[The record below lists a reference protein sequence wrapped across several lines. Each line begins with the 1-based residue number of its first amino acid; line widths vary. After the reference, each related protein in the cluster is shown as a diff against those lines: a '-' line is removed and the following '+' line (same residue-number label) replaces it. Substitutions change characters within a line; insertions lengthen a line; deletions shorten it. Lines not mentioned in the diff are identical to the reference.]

1 MKKTASSRNANSHS
15 ASSVASGDSD
25 FEYIPDAFSSKSAS
39 SSDRCQHSSVATN
52 IVDIADADQSRRSRR
67 SFADTLSFS
76 ELQAQ
81 QLALEHL
88 QAVAAR
94 KNVKRPVQ
102 QKVKS
107 KASARA
113 APASFWK
120 PVVPVPAPKPVAS
133 ISSPKP
139 VVSIPVPKPASTLLS
154 RSVQQAPKSVT
165 SASRPVQS
173 AGAKSIP
180 TYYDSDTDSDFE
192 PAPLK
197 KPASRVK
204 PVETPVKA
212 AGSSSQ
218 MQEQLFARAY
228 EKTATVVLETI
239 DIFSDDDG
247 NEDFD
252 ILRATYEESSQISR
266 KQSNQNG
273 GGVTSKPK
281 RKRLKS
287 VAKKS
292 DERKSSSFSKSHH
305 ASYKQAEPTVIVSD
319 ILPTRRDISNTVI
332 HNTSWRQ
339 CYFDVAPVNL
349 LPSSTGDARPCLMS
363 KVYPPL
369 TAYGTKLLLYRS
381 PAAQGH

>member
-1 MKKTASSRNANSHS
+1 MKKTASNRNANPHS

-25 FEYIPDAFSSKSAS
+25 FEYIPHAFSSKSVS
-39 SSDRCQHSSVATN
+39 SSDRRQQSSVATN
-52 IVDIADADQSRRSRR
+52 IVDTADANQSRRSRR

-81 QLALEHL
+81 QLAFEHL

-94 KNVKRPVQ
+94 KNVTRSVQ
-102 QKVKS
+102 QKAKS
-107 KASARA
+107 KAPARA
-113 APASFWK
+113 VPASFWK
-120 PVVPVPAPKPVAS
+120 PVVPVPAPKPVVS

-139 VVSIPVPKPASTLLS
+139 VVSVPVPKPASTLF
-154 RSVQQAPKSVT
+154 
-165 SASRPVQS
+165 SRPVQQALKSVAS
-173 AGAKSIP
+173 APRPVQPVGTKSIP

-192 PAPLK
+192 PAPSK

-212 AGSSSQ
+212 AGLSSQ
-218 MQEQLFARAY
+218 TQKQLFARAY
-228 EKTATVVLETI
+228 EKTATVVSETI
-239 DIFSDDDG
+239 DIFSGDDG
-247 NEDFD
+247 DEDFD
-252 ILRATYEESSQISR
+252 ILRATYEVSSQISR
-266 KQSNQNG
+266 KQSSQNG
-273 GGVTSKPK
+273 GGLTSKPK
-281 RKRLKS
+281 RKRPKS

-319 ILPTRRDISNTVI
+319 ILSTRRDISNTVI

-369 TAYGTKLLLYRS
+369 TAYGTKLLLCLS